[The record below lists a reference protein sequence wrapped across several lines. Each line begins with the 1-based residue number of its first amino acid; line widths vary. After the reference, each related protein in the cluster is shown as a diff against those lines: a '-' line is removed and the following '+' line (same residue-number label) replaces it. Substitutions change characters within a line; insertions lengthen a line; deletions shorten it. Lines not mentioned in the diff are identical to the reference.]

1 MITLHKR
8 HFISLLTLVLLFLGI
23 SLVEAWSGPTAA
35 PPNNNADA
43 PINVGSTDQVKNGG
57 LGVGAFTADV
67 AAIVS
72 GLPRLTF
79 FDLDAAMDASNPT
92 WGIRAQDNGYLRIQ
106 TSPDASAFTDR
117 VTIDTSGNITAA
129 GYFHSSDVRLKDGV
143 QTIGGL
149 DLVEKLR
156 GVIFTWKESGA
167 PGIGVVAQEVEQVL
181 PSAVHTDA
189 DGMKSVEY
197 DQLIAPLIE
206 AIKEQQIQID
216 ALKAEIEQ
224 LKK

>member
-1 MITLHKR
+1 MKSIAQYLTRQILLSGITLALFGA
-8 HFISLLTLVLLFLGI
+8 FIAL
-23 SLVEAWSGPTAA
+23 AWTGPTAA
-35 PPNNNADA
+35 PPNGNVAA
-43 PINVGSTDQVKNGG
+43 PLNVGSKNQVKTGG
-57 LGVGAFTADV
+57 LSVGGVEGGFAVNAGAY
-67 AAIVS
+67 I
-72 GLPRLTF
+72 
-79 FDLDAAMDASNPT
+79 
-92 WGIRAQDNGYLRIQ
+92 QDNLSVG
-106 TSPDASAFTDR
+106 
-117 VTIDTSGNITAA
+117 GNVTAA

-206 AIKEQQIQID
+206 AIKEQQ
-216 ALKAEIEQ
+216 AEIDSLKVEIEH